1 MAKTTVQNILD
12 MGFKKELFQ
21 KDTDAL
27 FETLITEVITEQ
39 AAILEGCI
47 GSTLYAS
54 ATSPQKEY
62 VQRAEKV
69 MVAAELVQRRINIV
83 LGNAVGVGQEL
94 DISSEK
100 KQQRDYAAEAENLIL
115 KLTTYTSYDRGDVC
129 FGAAISSHFGDD
141 S

>member
-27 FETLITEVITEQ
+27 FETLIEEVIAEQ
-39 AAILEGCI
+39 AAILEGRI

-54 ATSPQKEY
+54 TTSPQKEY

-83 LGNAVGVGQEL
+83 LGNAVGAGQEL

-100 KQQRDYAAEAENLIL
+100 KQQKDYAGEAEDLIM
-115 KLTTYTSYDRGDVC
+115 KLTTYASNSGDVA
-129 FGAAISSHFGDD
+129 FGVIMSSHFGDD
-141 S
+141 DA